1 MIIYCWSGLDN
12 MHAYTCNAYMF
23 KTYVC
28 VCTIIYVCMEKVNMN
43 YDSGS

>member
-12 MHAYTCNAYMF
+12 MHAYMF

-28 VCTIIYVCMEKVNMN
+28 VCTIIYVRMEKVNMN